1 MKKRRSKLRHNA
13 SRELADEAE
22 NLVMDNMKQ
31 LDLSLESYMQKR
43 IPDVSRMRGFGEA
56 DVISITRCA
65 IFAIEVKN
73 WSGSIDIVDGN
84 LTQAHR
90 TPSTRNIFEH
100 IENKAKNI
108 GFCYSSLHG
117 KRLDNVKPLIVI
129 ANENA
134 VLSPSTENHPMVV
147 KLSDLSEKIYQMTKK
162 CDQYTDIEISNVL
175 QMIDKF
181 PTWDRV
187 KYADSTS
194 DIGDLD
200 EEHLPYGI
208 SRNEVTELDIAFP
221 RGLFSTVLFG
231 PQVKIT
237 KTTLDGDLIE
247 DLHDPQGQTLTIHT
261 PSTNNQTKELDLL
274 DLSSIFFGY
283 NETFDW
289 QNFTKVK
296 VDSSEKEASHNYEV
310 GEIYSG
316 RIHKEY
322 DHAFLIILVERR
334 LSGLLYKSS
343 IGYQSWMKELY
354 AKNKMIE
361 VRIKQFSNDEKTQCV
376 LEQV

>member
-1 MKKRRSKLRHNA
+1 MKKRRSKLRHNTT
-13 SRELADEAE
+13 RELADEAE
-22 NLVMDNMKQ
+22 NLVMDNLSE
-31 LDLSLESYMQKR
+31 LDSSLESYMQKR
-43 IPDVSRMRGFGEA
+43 IPDVSRMRGFGEV

-90 TPSTRNIFEH
+90 KPSKRNIFKH

-134 VLSPSTENHPMVV
+134 VLSPSAENHPMVV
-147 KLSDLSEKIYQMTKK
+147 KLSNLAEKIYQMTEK
-162 CDQYTDIEISNVL
+162 CDKYTDNEISNVL

-187 KYADSTS
+187 KYADSTTE
-194 DIGDLD
+194 IGDLD

-208 SRNEVTELDIAFP
+208 SRYEVTELDIAFP

-231 PQVKIT
+231 PQIKIA
-237 KTTLDGDLIE
+237 KTTFDGNLIE
-247 DLHDPQGQTLTIHT
+247 DLHDPQGQSITIHT
-261 PSTNNQTKELDLL
+261 PNTNNQSKELDLL

-289 QNFTKVK
+289 QNFSKVK
-296 VDSSEKEASHNYEV
+296 IESSELGAGHNYEV
-310 GEIYSG
+310 GKIYSG

-322 DHAFLIILVERR
+322 DYAFLVVLIERR

-343 IGYQSWMKELY
+343 IGYQSWMKDLY
-354 AKNKMIE
+354 VQNAMID
-361 VRIKQFSNDEKTQCV
+361 VKIKEFSNEDKTQCV

>member
-1 MKKRRSKLRHNA
+1 MKKRRNKLRHNTT
-13 SRELADEAE
+13 RELADEAE
-22 NLVMDNMKQ
+22 NLVMDNLSE
-31 LDLSLESYMQKR
+31 LDSSLESYMQKR
-43 IPDVSRMRGFGEA
+43 IPDVSRMRGFGEV

-90 TPSTRNIFEH
+90 KPSKRNIFKH

-134 VLSPSTENHPMVV
+134 VLSPSAENHPMVV
-147 KLSDLSEKIYQMTKK
+147 KLSNLAEKIYQMTEK
-162 CDQYTDIEISNVL
+162 CDKYTDNEISNVL

-187 KYADSTS
+187 KYADSTTE
-194 DIGDLD
+194 IGDLD

-208 SRNEVTELDIAFP
+208 SRYEVTELDIAFP

-231 PQVKIT
+231 PQIKIV
-237 KTTLDGDLIE
+237 KTTFDGNLIE
-247 DLHDPQGQTLTIHT
+247 DLHDPQGQSITIHT
-261 PSTNNQTKELDLL
+261 PNTNNQSKELDLL

-289 QNFTKVK
+289 QNFSKVK
-296 VDSSEKEASHNYEV
+296 IEPSEIGAGHNYEV
-310 GEIYSG
+310 GKIYSG

-322 DHAFLIILVERR
+322 DYAFLVVLIERR

-343 IGYQSWMKELY
+343 IGYQSWMKDLY
-354 AKNKMIE
+354 VQNAMID
-361 VRIKQFSNDEKTQCV
+361 VKIKEFSNEDKTQCV